1 MSPHGSRLTA
11 AAREWA
17 MLPAFVAACFAAAAL
32 GAWFN
37 ANAVDDWYP
46 TLRKPTWT
54 PPAWVF
60 APVWTVLYL
69 CMAFAAWLVWRRA
82 DRSER
87 RTALILFAIQLVLN
101 VAWSGLFF
109 GLRRPGIAFA
119 EIVVLWGAIAAT
131 LWAFRRVSA
140 PAAWLFVPY
149 LAWVTFAAAL
159 NGSIWWMNSGLS
171 S

>member
-1 MSPHGSRLTA
+1 MSPRGSYFSA
-11 AAREWA
+11 VARDSA
-17 MLPAFVAACFAAAAL
+17 MLPAFLAICFAAAGL

-37 ANAVDDWYP
+37 AGALEGWYP
-46 TLRKPTWT
+46 NLRKPTWT
-54 PPAWVF
+54 PPPWVF

-69 CMAFAAWLVWRRA
+69 CMALAAWLVWRRA
-82 DRSER
+82 ERPER
-87 RTALILFAIQLVLN
+87 RTALILFSIQLVLN

-119 EIVVLWGAIAAT
+119 EIVILWVAIAAT
-131 LWAFRRVSA
+131 LWGFSRVST

-159 NGSIWWMNSGLS
+159 NGSIWWMNSGL
-171 S
+171 